1 MRFGLCTGDLGRIE
15 RLDQLG
21 YDYADI
27 GASTLL
33 PFAPESEFAPVRE
46 RLRSA
51 PVRAEAL
58 GGFLPG
64 NLKVVGPVVD
74 WPRVRDYLE
83 VTLGRA
89 AEVGVEVVNWG
100 SAESRM
106 VPPGFSYARAFEQLE
121 RFCVLADEI
130 AQRNRQTI
138 VIEAINPR
146 ECNIVYYVR
155 DALHLAQ
162 VVNLSRIRVLADYYH
177 MAKQDEPMEHLLEA
191 GAWLQH
197 AHTSDDHRRF
207 PSPDGYDQRR
217 FLQYLKRAGYAGR
230 LSFECRAPEDFD
242 GEARRAVE
250 YVRLLWEALDL
261 RP

>member
-1 MRFGLCTGDLGRIE
+1 MRYGLCTGDLSKIE

-33 PFAPESEFAPVRE
+33 PFAPESQFAPIRE

-64 NLKVVGPVVD
+64 NVKVVGPGVD
-74 WPRVRDYLE
+74 WPKVRDYLE

-106 VPPGFSYARAFEQLE
+106 VPADSPTREPSSSSSGSARWPTRSPSA
-121 RFCVLADEI
+121 
-130 AQRNRQTI
+130 T
-138 VIEAINPR
+138 
-146 ECNIVYYVR
+146 
-155 DALHLAQ
+155 
-162 VVNLSRIRVLADYYH
+162 
-177 MAKQDEPMEHLLEA
+177 
-191 GAWLQH
+191 G
-197 AHTSDDHRRF
+197 RR
-207 PSPDGYDQRR
+207 S
-217 FLQYLKRAGYAGR
+217 
-230 LSFECRAPEDFD
+230 
-242 GEARRAVE
+242 
-250 YVRLLWEALDL
+250 
-261 RP
+261 